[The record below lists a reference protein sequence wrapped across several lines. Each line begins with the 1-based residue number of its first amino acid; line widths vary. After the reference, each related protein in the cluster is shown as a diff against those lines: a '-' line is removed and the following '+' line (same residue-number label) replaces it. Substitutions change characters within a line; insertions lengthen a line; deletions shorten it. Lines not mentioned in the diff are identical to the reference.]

1 MWGDIVD
8 YLKDY
13 HTEEKNAINCGEL
26 AQLFNVTSKQ
36 VRNIISA
43 LRQDGA
49 PICSSSY
56 GYWYSEDRADLL
68 RTLNK
73 IRSQIHNM
81 ECTAKGLEDTI
92 LNLEAG
98 NK

>member
-1 MWGDIVD
+1 MWEIAE

-13 HTEEKNAINCGEL
+13 HTEEKNAINCREL
-26 AQLFNVTSKQ
+26 AQLYNVTSKQ
-36 VRNIISA
+36 IRNIVSA

-49 PICSSSY
+49 PICSSSA
-56 GYWYSEDRADLL
+56 GYWYSEDKGDLL

-81 ECTAKGLEDTI
+81 ECTATGLEKTLLKLGADM
-92 LNLEAG
+92 
-98 NK
+98 

>member
-1 MWGDIVD
+1 MWDDLVE

-13 HTEEKNAINCGEL
+13 HSEEKEAINCSEL
-26 AQLFNVTSKQ
+26 AQLYNVTSKQ
-36 VRNIISA
+36 IRNIVSA
-43 LRQDGA
+43 LRQEGK

-56 GYWYSEDRADLL
+56 GYWYSENTTDLL

-81 ECTAKGLEDTI
+81 ERTAEGLEKTI
-92 LNLEAG
+92 LKLGADM
-98 NK
+98 